1 MKFHK
6 TIGVAVAT
14 TFLLAACSKDGEH
27 IEKYNDG
34 LENMQKAEAPIQ
46 EVNKEMN
53 KLEKEKEKLSK
64 EISGKNIAEVQD
76 KVDQVLDN
84 AKKRE
89 KQLKKEVEAMN
100 HSK

>member
-1 MKFHK
+1 MRKK
-6 TIGVAVAT
+6 
-14 TFLLAACSKDGEH
+14 K
-27 IEKYNDG
+27 K
-34 LENMQKAEAPIQ
+34 
-46 EVNKEMN
+46 
-53 KLEKEKEKLSK
+53 KLSK

-100 HSK
+100 HSKKAFEKAKAESNKIEDEDDKKSLMN